1 MDGKPV
7 ALIGQLKHLIET
19 LDELNALLKSDRQH
33 FSENNLA
40 LVQQS
45 DDKKQKMLE
54 KITRTIAELQKSL
67 PNTREHL
74 LDGLRAQSKQF
85 HLSHQPTID
94 HLIDLLQ
101 SRLSDGYEN
110 VIANNHIVI
119 MNLNYLK
126 VLWDKLFKLSPEHN
140 AVYEKPHTQPR

>member
-7 ALIGQLKHLIET
+7 ALVNQLKHLIET
-19 LDELNALLKSDRQH
+19 LDELNTLLKTDRQH
-33 FSENNLA
+33 FSENNLS
-40 LVQQS
+40 LVQES
-45 DDKKQKMLE
+45 DDKKQKMLH
-54 KITRTIAELQKSL
+54 KITQLIAELQASL
-67 PNTREHL
+67 PNTRENL

-85 HLSHQPTID
+85 HISHQPTIE
-94 HLIDLLQ
+94 HLIQLLQ
-101 SRLSDGYEN
+101 SRLTDGYEN

-140 AVYEKPHTQPR
+140 TVYEKPQTQPR

>member
-7 ALIGQLKHLIET
+7 ALIGQLKQLIET
-19 LDELNALLKSDRQH
+19 LDELNVLLKTDRQH
-33 FSENNLA
+33 FSENNLT
-40 LVQQS
+40 LVEKS
-45 DDKKQKMLE
+45 DEAKKKMLE
-54 KITRTIAELQKSL
+54 KITRMITELQKTL
-67 PNTREHL
+67 PSARENL

-85 HLSHQPTID
+85 HISHQPTID
-94 HLIDLLQ
+94 HLIQLLQ

-126 VLWDKLFKLSPEHN
+126 ILWDKLFKLTPEHN
-140 AVYEKPHTQPR
+140 STYEKPHTQPR